1 MRVPVP
7 ARGRA
12 RVRTSI
18 DRRCAPVV
26 VALWAVAAVGCG
38 GGAGA
43 DEGASGDPAASPAAQ
58 ASTATSEPPATRIE
72 AVTPIVEDLLARNA
86 EVSARMLGNPLQALD
101 PEAPVLDDLAEIY
114 TDDVYAQLV
123 GLFRQNAADQ
133 LVFEPYGADPML
145 RTTLVGEL
153 AALDDDRVVGE
164 ICHLYN
170 LRSTSPAAGGSLLD
184 GVTHPG
190 QVTAV
195 RVDGRWRLELVGSRE
210 DQLCDP
216 EGRA

>member
-1 MRVPVP
+1 
-7 ARGRA
+7 
-12 RVRTSI
+12 
-18 DRRCAPVV
+18 
-26 VALWAVAAVGCG
+26 VALLAVAPASALAGC

-43 DEGASGDPAASPAAQ
+43 DEGASRDPAAAP
-58 ASTATSEPPATRIE
+58 ASTADRATTATTEPPATRID

-86 EVSARMLGNPLQALD
+86 DVSARMLGNPLQALD

-114 TDDVYAQLV
+114 TDDVYEQLV
-123 GLFRQNAADQ
+123 GVFRQNAADQ
-133 LVFEPYGADPML
+133 LVFEPYDTEPML
-145 RTTLVGEL
+145 RTTLVGDL
-153 AALDDDRVVGE
+153 AAVDDDRVVGE

-170 LRSTSPAAGGSLLD
+170 LRSTSPAAGGGLLD

-216 EGRA
+216 EAGA